1 MMAGMAT
8 VTLEPIT
15 DDNRDAVSALKVTEI
30 QEDYVAGVAES
41 LVEAAATPQAMP
53 WCRAVYADAT
63 PVGFVMISDNIPP
76 GDLALIG
83 PYYLWRL
90 IIDARYQG
98 RGYGR
103 AAIALV
109 VEYVRTRPGA
119 QELLTSVVPGD
130 ATPLGFYLR
139 CGFTETGEMFD
150 HERVLRLPLTPRTN

>member
-15 DDNRDAVSALKVTEI
+15 DDNRDAVSALKVTEV
-30 QEDYVAGVAES
+30 QEDYVTGVAES
-41 LVEAAATPQAMP
+41 LAEAAATPQAMP
-53 WCRAVYADAT
+53 WYRAVYADAT

-76 GDLALIG
+76 GDPTLIG
-83 PYYLWRL
+83 PYYLWRM

-98 RGYGR
+98 CGYGR

-109 VEYVRTRPGA
+109 VEYVQTRPGA
-119 QELLTSVVPGD
+119 RELLTSVVPGD

-150 HERVLRLPLTPRTN
+150 HEQVLRLPLTPQTS